1 MQRHVVI
8 WLILVVVCILALP
21 AISTPTD
28 IMGRVVKELGM
39 IEAVF
44 GKAETGRLTAR
55 ATAIYNAVFVESGL
69 VGASKKAMVS
79 EDEKQASQPV
89 FGHSVRGIADRTNDY
104 ILGVS
109 ALAYAALVRIVI
121 FLVWLPYIAPFFI
134 GVVVDALVVRKVKF
148 ATFGYSSP
156 IRFAISAHSMI
167 VVGFLPVLYLVVPLP
182 VTPLFLP
189 FWLLLSAV
197 PIMTLLSN
205 TQRI

>member
-1 MQRHVVI
+1 MQKHIVI
-8 WLILVVVCILALP
+8 WLILIVVCILALP

-28 IMGRVVKELGM
+28 IMGRVVRELGM
-39 IEAVF
+39 IQTVF
-44 GKAETGRLTAR
+44 GKAETSRLTSR
-55 ATAIYNAVFVESGL
+55 ATAIYNTVFVETGL
-69 VGASKKAMVS
+69 VGATKKAMVS
-79 EDEKQASQPV
+79 EEEKQASQPV
-89 FGHSVRGIADRTNDY
+89 FGNSVRGVSERTNDY
-104 ILGVS
+104 VLGVS
-109 ALAYAALVRIVI
+109 ALAYAALVRLVI
-121 FLVWLPYIAPFFI
+121 FMAWIPYIAPFFVA
-134 GVVVDALVVRKVKF
+134 VVVDGLVIRKVKF

-167 VVGFLPVLYLVVPLP
+167 VVGLLPVLYLVVPLP